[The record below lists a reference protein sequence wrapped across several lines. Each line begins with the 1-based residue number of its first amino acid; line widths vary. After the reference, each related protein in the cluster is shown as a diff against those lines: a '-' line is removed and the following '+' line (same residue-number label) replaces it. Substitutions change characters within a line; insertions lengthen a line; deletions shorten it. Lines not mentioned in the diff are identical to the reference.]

1 MAFNKFIR
9 SSAALV
15 LGAVLV
21 VSAWANATR
30 SEAQAQVA
38 AAVSHVKKVGLEQAI
53 KDFNSAPEWKV
64 KGMNVIV
71 NNMSGMVLA
80 SSLNERLIGKNTL
93 AIKDPSGKEFVKDMV
108 ATARKGEGWIDYQF
122 INPETKKLEERS
134 MFVRK
139 VESGEQFVGVAI
151 TK

>member
-53 KDFNSAPEWKV
+53 
-64 KGMNVIV
+64 
-71 NNMSGMVLA
+71 
-80 SSLNERLIGKNTL
+80 
-93 AIKDPSGKEFVKDMV
+93 
-108 ATARKGEGWIDYQF
+108 
-122 INPETKKLEERS
+122 
-134 MFVRK
+134 
-139 VESGEQFVGVAI
+139 
-151 TK
+151 